1 MRVATGVVIDIVLG
15 AVIDTIITIMMT
27 VVPEAANT
35 LVEETGARVHAG
47 VIDMTVLAPG
57 GKLDRILGVLSL
69 DSKEALQW
77 SQRR

>member
-35 LVEETGARVHAG
+35 LVEETGVRVHAG
-47 VIDMTVLAPG
+47 VTDMTVLAPG
-57 GKLDRILGVLSL
+57 EKLDRILGVLSL